1 MWYKTSA
8 QGYIRYEDLAN
19 KMASKLF
26 PIIQEIKK
34 SPEYLDLTVLD
45 RASKRA
51 RSDQQAEKTAL
62 FLQSNKRFE
71 NNINQRLTK
80 LYNELRYMMLKT
92 NLPLDFDIE
101 LRTGL
106 PLSYSGGFE
115 PNLLI
120 FYIKKADDEKEFA
133 STIEHELIHLHQ
145 FAYRNNLPFS
155 DDEKQRLKKTFED
168 TNYYDLKI
176 EGPAHIAEIM
186 RQLPSLESFYD
197 RVVKDSASNPIYQMR
212 GELAAKQDFL
222 FDLLSNTESFI
233 TYLKHSDLF
242 RKMFYGRESMQ
253 NPERRNKMLKSLYF
267 AVRENAEKLL
277 REL

>member
-71 NNINQRLTK
+71 NNLNQRLTK

-120 FYIKKADDEKEFA
+120 FYIRKADDEKEFA

-186 RQLPSLESFYD
+186 RELPSLESFYD

>member
-186 RQLPSLESFYD
+186 RELPSLESFYD

>member
-8 QGYIRYEDLAN
+8 QGYIRYEELAN

-71 NNINQRLTK
+71 NNLNQRLTK

-120 FYIKKADDEKEFA
+120 FYIKKADDEKELA

-176 EGPAHIAEIM
+176 EGPSHIVEIM
-186 RQLPSLESFYD
+186 RELPSLESFYD

-253 NPERRNKMLKSLYF
+253 NPERRNKILKSLYF
-267 AVRENAEKLL
+267 AVREKVEKLL

>member
-8 QGYIRYEDLAN
+8 QGYIRYEELAN

-120 FYIKKADDEKEFA
+120 FYIKKADDEKELA

-145 FAYRNNLPFS
+145 FAYRNNLSFS

-176 EGPAHIAEIM
+176 EGPAHIVEIM
-186 RQLPSLESFYD
+186 RELPSLESFYD
-197 RVVKDSASNPIYQMR
+197 RVVKDSALNPIYQMR

-253 NPERRNKMLKSLYF
+253 NPERRNKILKSLYF
-267 AVRENAEKLL
+267 AVRENVEKLL

>member
-71 NNINQRLTK
+71 NNLNQRLTK

-186 RQLPSLESFYD
+186 RELPSLESFYD

>member
-8 QGYIRYEDLAN
+8 QGYIRYEELAN

-71 NNINQRLTK
+71 NNLNQRLTK

-120 FYIKKADDEKEFA
+120 FYIKKADDEKELA

-176 EGPAHIAEIM
+176 EGPSHIVEIM
-186 RQLPSLESFYD
+186 RELPSLESFYD

-253 NPERRNKMLKSLYF
+253 NPERRNKILKSLYF
-267 AVRENAEKLL
+267 AVRENVEKLL

>member
-8 QGYIRYEDLAN
+8 QGYIRYEELAN

-120 FYIKKADDEKEFA
+120 FYIKKADDEKELA

-176 EGPAHIAEIM
+176 EGPAHIVEIM
-186 RQLPSLESFYD
+186 RELPSLESFYD

-253 NPERRNKMLKSLYF
+253 NPERRNKILKSLYF
-267 AVRENAEKLL
+267 AVREKVEKLL

>member
-8 QGYIRYEDLAN
+8 QGYIRYEELAN

-120 FYIKKADDEKEFA
+120 FYIKKADDEKELA

-176 EGPAHIAEIM
+176 EGPAHIVEIM
-186 RQLPSLESFYD
+186 RELPSLESFYD
-197 RVVKDSASNPIYQMR
+197 RVVKDSALNPIYQMR

-222 FDLLSNTESFI
+222 FDLLSNSESFI

-253 NPERRNKMLKSLYF
+253 NPERRNKILKSLYF
-267 AVRENAEKLL
+267 AVRENVEKLL

>member
-176 EGPAHIAEIM
+176 EGPAHIPEIM
-186 RQLPSLESFYD
+186 RELPSLESFYD

>member
-8 QGYIRYEDLAN
+8 QGYIRYEELAN

-51 RSDQQAEKTAL
+51 RSDQQVEKTAL

-120 FYIKKADDEKEFA
+120 FYIKKADDEKELA

-176 EGPAHIAEIM
+176 EGPAHIVEIM
-186 RQLPSLESFYD
+186 RELPSLESFYD
-197 RVVKDSASNPIYQMR
+197 RVVKDSALNPIYQMR

-253 NPERRNKMLKSLYF
+253 NPERRNKILKSLYF
-267 AVRENAEKLL
+267 AVRENVEKLL

>member
-8 QGYIRYEDLAN
+8 QGYIRYEELAN

-71 NNINQRLTK
+71 NNLNQRLTK

-120 FYIKKADDEKEFA
+120 FYIKKADDEKELA

-176 EGPAHIAEIM
+176 EGPAHIVEIM
-186 RQLPSLESFYD
+186 RELPSLESFYD

-253 NPERRNKMLKSLYF
+253 NPERRNKILKSLYF
-267 AVRENAEKLL
+267 AVREKVEKLL

>member
-120 FYIKKADDEKEFA
+120 FYIRKADDEKEFA

-186 RQLPSLESFYD
+186 RELPSLESFYD

>member
-8 QGYIRYEDLAN
+8 QGYIRYEELAN

-120 FYIKKADDEKEFA
+120 FYIKKADDEKELA

-176 EGPAHIAEIM
+176 EGPAHIVEIM
-186 RQLPSLESFYD
+186 RELPSLESFYD
-197 RVVKDSASNPIYQMR
+197 RVVKDSALNPIYQMR

-253 NPERRNKMLKSLYF
+253 NPERRNKILKSLYF
-267 AVRENAEKLL
+267 AVRENVEKLL

>member
-8 QGYIRYEDLAN
+8 QGYIRYEELAN

-120 FYIKKADDEKEFA
+120 FYIKKADDEKELA

-176 EGPAHIAEIM
+176 EGPAHIVEIM
-186 RQLPSLESFYD
+186 RELPSLESFYD

-253 NPERRNKMLKSLYF
+253 NPERRNKILKSLYF
-267 AVRENAEKLL
+267 AVRENVEKLL